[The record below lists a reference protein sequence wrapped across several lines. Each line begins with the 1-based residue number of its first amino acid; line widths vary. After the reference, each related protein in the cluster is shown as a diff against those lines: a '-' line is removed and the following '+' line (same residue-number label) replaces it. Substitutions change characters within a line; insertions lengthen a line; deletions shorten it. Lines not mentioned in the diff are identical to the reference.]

1 MLIIKLGTLLVAY
14 IQKIIAT
21 IKFVTKWGMWNDDMH
36 INVLDINNYISSIFK
51 KISELLGALFQ
62 SSSKVTILV
71 TVESHEKRPS
81 WQKS

>member
-14 IQKIIAT
+14 IQKMIAT
-21 IKFVTKWGMWNDDMH
+21 SKFVTEWGMWNDATY
-36 INVLDINNYISSIFK
+36 INVLDINNHISSIFK

>member
-1 MLIIKLGTLLVAY
+1 
-14 IQKIIAT
+14 
-21 IKFVTKWGMWNDDMH
+21 MH

>member
-21 IKFVTKWGMWNDDMH
+21 IKFVTKWGMSNDDTY
-36 INVLDINNYISSIFK
+36 INVLDINNHISSIFK
-51 KISELLGALFQ
+51 KISELLRALFQ